1 MPEKSMYAPLPER
14 EPRSMSSSP
23 LSAKRS
29 MSKGSI
35 LVVDDESEIREG
47 LELLLTSEGYRV
59 SSAATG
65 ESGLAKLDE
74 RPFDLLLLD
83 VSLPDRNGL
92 DLLKEVRRRDPHLS
106 VVLITAYGSIDM
118 ARAAFKNGAM
128 DYITKPWSNDEL
140 LAQVAQAVESRRL
153 REENV
158 QLKRAL
164 KQRFNFPSIIGKSE
178 KMLTLLDLVTQVA
191 PSRSTVLISGESG
204 TGKELIAKAIHS
216 ASPRADKA
224 FVPVNTGSIPVDLLE
239 SQLFGHVKG
248 AFTSAVASKKG
259 LFELAHQGPIFFDEI
274 ATISPETQAKLLHV
288 IQEREFMRLGGT
300 EQIKVDVRI
309 VAASNVELLTLV
321 RESRFRE
328 DLYHRLNVIHLQI
341 PPLRER
347 REDVPSLLAHF
358 LVRYCEE
365 NSKSPRTFTQ
375 ASLKLLMDYD

>member
-1 MPEKSMYAPLPER
+1 MCARRPER
-14 EPRSMSSSP
+14 ALHSTWSSP
-23 LSAKRS
+23 RPGKLL

-47 LELLLTSEGYRV
+47 LELLLKGEGYGV
-59 SSAATG
+59 ASAETG
-65 ESGLAKLDE
+65 ESGLAKLE
-74 RPFDLLLLD
+74 EHPFDLLLLD

-92 DLLKEVRRRDPHLS
+92 DMLKEIRRRDPGLS
-106 VVLITAYGSIDM
+106 IVLITAYGSIDM

-153 REENV
+153 RDENLH
-158 QLKRAL
+158 LKRAL
-164 KQRFNFPSIIGKSE
+164 KQRFNFPNIVGKSD
-178 KMLTLLDLVTQVA
+178 KMQALLDLVAQVA
-191 PSRSTVLISGESG
+191 PSRSTILISGESG

-216 ASPRADKA
+216 ASTRADKA

-259 LFELAHQGPIFFDEI
+259 LFEVADQGTIFFDEI
-274 ATISPETQAKLLHV
+274 ATISPETQAKLLRV

-300 EQIKVDVRI
+300 ETITVDARI
-309 VAASNVELLTLV
+309 IAATNVDLKKLV
-321 RESRFRE
+321 DDGRFRE
-328 DLYHRLNVIHLQI
+328 DLYYRLNVINVQL

-347 REDVPSLLAHF
+347 KEDIPA
-358 LVRYCEE
+358 LVDFFTKKYCDE
-365 NSKSPRTFTQ
+365 NAKPQYRFSSE
-375 ASLKLLMDYD
+375 ALKVLMDY